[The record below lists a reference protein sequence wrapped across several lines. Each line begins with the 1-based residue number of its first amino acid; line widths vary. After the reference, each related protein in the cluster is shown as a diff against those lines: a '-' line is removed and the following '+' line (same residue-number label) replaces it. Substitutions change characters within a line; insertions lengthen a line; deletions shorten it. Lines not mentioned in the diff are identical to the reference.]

1 MTSISIQAPAQSRK
15 YRLRWWTLLVLSV
28 SLILI
33 AVDTTIL
40 NVAIPTLQNDLD
52 ASASA
57 LQWIVSAYVL
67 VFAGLLLTMGSL
79 GDRFGR
85 KRALQTG
92 LVLFGVASLAAAYA
106 QSSGQ
111 LIAARAFMGVGAALI
126 MPATLSVIIDVFPKN
141 ERAKAIGIWA
151 AAAGLGV
158 PLGMVV
164 GGWLLEQYWWGSV
177 FLMNIPIGLVVLA
190 AGYLLVPES
199 RDPVRRKLDVVGAVL
214 STAALSLLIY
224 AIIEAPERGW
234 VDPLVVFGF
243 AAATVLGAA
252 FVLYE
257 LRVDQ
262 PMLDVRLFRNP
273 RLSSGAVAISLAFM
287 ALLGMV
293 FLLTQYLQFVRDY
306 SPLQAGVRMVPLAIG
321 FMVGAGSSDRLVAAF
336 GTKRVVA
343 GGLMILTAG
352 LGVLAFMD
360 GGTAYWI
367 IAVGLFAFGLGM
379 GNAMAPATAAVMG
392 AVPDANAGVGS
403 ALNDVTR
410 NLGGALGIGIL
421 GSVLNSLYSSEMAS
435 AVAGLPAGAAAAA
448 RNSIGA
454 ASQVAGGLS
463 GPEGDALRSAA
474 NVAFT
479 NALAVA
485 MVAGAAITLAGAAIV
500 LRFMPARALKDG
512 AELDESPAP
521 AELVLPGTAVP
532 IPAEH

>member
-1 MTSISIQAPAQSRK
+1 MTSISIQAQAQSRK
-15 YRLRWWTLLVLSV
+15 YRLRWWTLLVLSI

-52 ASASA
+52 ASASS

-190 AGYLLVPES
+190 AGYVLVPES
-199 RDPVRRKLDVVGAVL
+199 RDPVRRKLDVVGAIL

-234 VDPLVVFGF
+234 VDPLVVGGF
-243 AAATVLGAA
+243 AAAVVLGAA

-257 LRVDQ
+257 LRMDQ
-262 PMLDVRLFRNP
+262 PMLDIRLFRNP

-287 ALLGMV
+287 GLLGMV
-293 FLLTQYLQFVRDY
+293 FLLT
-306 SPLQAGVRMVPLAIG
+306 
-321 FMVGAGSSDRLVAAF
+321 
-336 GTKRVVA
+336 
-343 GGLMILTAG
+343 
-352 LGVLAFMD
+352 
-360 GGTAYWI
+360 
-367 IAVGLFAFGLGM
+367 
-379 GNAMAPATAAVMG
+379 
-392 AVPDANAGVGS
+392 
-403 ALNDVTR
+403 
-410 NLGGALGIGIL
+410 
-421 GSVLNSLYSSEMAS
+421 
-435 AVAGLPAGAAAAA
+435 
-448 RNSIGA
+448 
-454 ASQVAGGLS
+454 
-463 GPEGDALRSAA
+463 
-474 NVAFT
+474 
-479 NALAVA
+479 
-485 MVAGAAITLAGAAIV
+485 
-500 LRFMPARALKDG
+500 
-512 AELDESPAP
+512 
-521 AELVLPGTAVP
+521 
-532 IPAEH
+532 